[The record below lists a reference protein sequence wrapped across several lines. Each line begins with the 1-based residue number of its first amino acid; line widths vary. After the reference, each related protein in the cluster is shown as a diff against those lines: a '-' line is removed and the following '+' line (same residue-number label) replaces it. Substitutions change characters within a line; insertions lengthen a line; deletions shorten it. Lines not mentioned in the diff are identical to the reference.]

1 MKRTEGDHNNNL
13 CALMERC
20 REVRLRLSVQKLQ
33 FKLKAVLFHGHILSS
48 EGRQIDTEMSGAELE
63 MPTPTDGKAVQGI
76 IGFVT
81 YLAKFLAKLSEVCE
95 PLCRLLNKDSLW
107 HWVPNHDQ
115 AVQEMKRLVSFTPV
129 LRYYEVLKPISVQS
143 GASKNGLHADQTGFE
158 CGSDCT
164 VC

>member
-48 EGRQIDTEMSGAELE
+48 EGLQIDTEMSGAELE
-63 MPTPTDGKAVQGI
+63 MPMPTDAKAEQHF

-81 YLAKFLAKLSEVCE
+81 YLARFLPKLSE
-95 PLCRLLNKDSLW
+95 
-107 HWVPNHDQ
+107 
-115 AVQEMKRLVSFTPV
+115 
-129 LRYYEVLKPISVQS
+129 LRVNNS
-143 GASKNGLHADQTGFE
+143 
-158 CGSDCT
+158 
-164 VC
+164 